1 MIKRIQIALHRAI
14 CFLYGQSPNDWHEIR
29 SSKNGPVM
37 RRISRDG
44 LDWEYRPMTEEET
57 RDFLTD
63 WAIK

>member
-1 MIKRIQIALHRAI
+1 
-14 CFLYGQSPNDWHEIR
+14 
-29 SSKNGPVM
+29 M
-37 RRISRDG
+37 RRISIDG